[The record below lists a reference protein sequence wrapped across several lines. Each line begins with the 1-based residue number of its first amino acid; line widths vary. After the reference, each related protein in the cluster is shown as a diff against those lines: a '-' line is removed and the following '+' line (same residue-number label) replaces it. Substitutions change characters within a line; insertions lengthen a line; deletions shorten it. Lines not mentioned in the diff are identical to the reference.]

1 MTSDVAFAHDPLVIE
16 HLSHRFM
23 TPGGEVPVLDDVSA
37 TFAPGTWTAIMGP
50 SGSGKSTLMLCA
62 AGLLR
67 ASEGNISLAGTP
79 LRDASEK
86 ELTRLRRTKVG
97 FIFQSFNLVPS
108 LTAAQNTELPLRL
121 AGQRPKRAVAVQAL
135 DRVGLNGRA
144 RHLPGE
150 LSGGQ
155 QQRVAIAR
163 ALVTTPEVI
172 FADEPTGAL
181 DSHTSTAVL
190 DLFQD
195 MIAEGS
201 TVVIVTHD
209 ARVAA
214 RADRVLFLFDGRF
227 VDEVAGGDAQQ
238 IAARLARLENAQGRG
253 AA

>member
-1 MTSDVAFAHDPLVIE
+1 M
-16 HLSHRFM
+16 
-23 TPGGEVPVLDDVSA
+23 LDDVSA
-37 TFAPGTWTAIMGP
+37 SFAAGTWTAIMGP

-67 ASEGNISLAGTP
+67 ASDGNVTLAGTSVT
-79 LRDASEK
+79 DASEK
-86 ELTRLRRTKVG
+86 QLTRLRRTRVG

-121 AGQRPKRAVAVQAL
+121 AGRRPKRSVAVEAL
-135 DRVGLNGRA
+135 QRVGLDGRS

-172 FADEPTGAL
+172 FADDPTGAL

-195 MIAEGS
+195 MIADGS
-201 TVVIVTHD
+201 TVVMVTHD

-214 RADRVLFLFDGRF
+214 RADRVLFLFDGRI
-227 VDEVAGGDAQQ
+227 VDEIAGGDVEQ
-238 IAARLARLENAQGRG
+238 IATRLARLESAQSQD